1 MKQLGGID
9 ASFLY
14 METAETPMHVGGL
27 TLFELPEGY
36 EGVFYATFKEHIARR
51 MHLAPILGKKLAPMP
66 FEFDHPL
73 WVEETDIDLGY
84 HIRQATLPKP
94 GTMQQLEDIV
104 GRLHSN
110 ALDRSR
116 PLWQFY
122 VIDGLADGHVA
133 VYSKMHH
140 AAVDGGA
147 GMEITKAIYDLT
159 PAPREVAPPPPR
171 SRAAG
176 TPLDLA
182 NMLGAAYT
190 SMLRQQ
196 IRTIQAI
203 PDVMKAVAN
212 LTLPNPDTLKLGRF
226 GLPPLNSPRTF
237 LNATITSQRGFA
249 ARSVPLGDAK
259 QIAKLTGTK
268 LNEVVMAVC
277 SAALRRF
284 LQDGQQ
290 LPDQSL
296 TAFVPVS
303 LRAPGNTDSN
313 NQVFGMICSLAT
325 DIADP
330 LKRLAA
336 ILESSTQAKQLT
348 GSIKDAVPKDFS
360 MLWAPLLLQGLIGL
374 YGRSRLADQVPPA
387 ANVTVSNV
395 PGPQAPLY
403 LAGARLLTL
412 YPVSIPT
419 HGLALNITVQS
430 YCGSL
435 DFGFTACRRTVP
447 ELAKLADYHVEALA
461 ELKAAVL
468 SREGDGAATPRQ
480 TKSAA

>member
-36 EGVFYATFKEHIARR
+36 EGVFYETFKEHMVRR
-51 MHLAPILGKKLAPMP
+51 MHLAPILGKKLAPLP

-73 WVEETDIDLGY
+73 WVEEEHIDLGY

-94 GTMQQLEDIV
+94 GTMEQLEDIV

-122 VIDGLADGHVA
+122 VIDGLAGGHVA

-159 PAPREVAPPPPR
+159 PVPREVAPPPRPR
-171 SRAAG
+171 APG

-203 PDVMKAVAN
+203 PDVVKAVAN
-212 LTLPNPDTLKLGRF
+212 LALPNPDGLRLGRF
-226 GLPPLNSPRTF
+226 GLPPLNSPRTS

-249 ARSVPLGDAK
+249 ARSVSLSDAK

-268 LNEVVMAVC
+268 LNEVVLAVC

-284 LQDGQQ
+284 LQDGHQ

-348 GSIKDAVPKDFS
+348 GSIKDAVPRDFS
-360 MLWAPLLLQGLIGL
+360 MLGAPLLLQGLIGL
-374 YGRSRLADQVPPA
+374 YGRSKLADQVPPA

-461 ELKAAVL
+461 ELKAAAL
-468 SREGDGAATPRQ
+468 SRAGDDAATPQQ

>member
-36 EGVFYATFKEHIARR
+36 QGVFYETFKEHIVRR

-73 WVEETDIDLGY
+73 WVEEHELDLGY
-84 HIRQATLPKP
+84 HIRHATLPKP
-94 GTMQQLEDIV
+94 GTMEQLEDIV

-147 GMEITKAIYDLT
+147 GMEITKAIYDVT
-159 PAPREVAPPPPR
+159 PVPREVAPPPPR
-171 SRAAG
+171 PRAAA
-176 TPLDLA
+176 TQIDLA

-212 LTLPNPDTLKLGRF
+212 LTLPNPDTLKPGRF
-226 GLPPLNSPRTF
+226 GLPPLISPRTF

-249 ARSVPLGDAK
+249 ARSVPLSDAK

-268 LNEVVMAVC
+268 LNEVVLAVC

-284 LQDGQQ
+284 LQDGHQ

-313 NQVFGMICSLAT
+313 NQVFGMICSLAS

-336 ILESSTQAKQLT
+336 ILESSTQGKQLT
-348 GSIKDAVPKDFS
+348 GSIKDAVPRDFS

-447 ELAKLADYHVEALA
+447 DVAKLADYHVEALA
-461 ELKAAVL
+461 ELKAAAL
-468 SREGDGAATPRQ
+468 SSGGDEAAAPRQ
-480 TKSAA
+480 TKGAA